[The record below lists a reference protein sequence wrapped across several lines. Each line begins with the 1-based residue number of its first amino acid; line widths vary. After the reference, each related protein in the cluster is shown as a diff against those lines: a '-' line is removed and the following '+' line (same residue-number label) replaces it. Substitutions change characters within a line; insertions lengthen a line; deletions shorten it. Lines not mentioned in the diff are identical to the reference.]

1 MKGKIALLS
10 SLLLLNWVLSEN
22 IDTPEDQI
30 NELTEKLN
38 KFEQQ
43 ISSNQVSEDAVS
55 DEIAELKMKID
66 ELKKESKDYDNDEVE
81 GNAEP
86 SSGEGASG
94 ASGPATGVSGA
105 GGTGGTDGQSVQ
117 NAQVGSGGQIEAGG
131 AGGAG
136 GQGVAGAQGA
146 QGGSSG
152 GGVESRVDQPASP
165 SRKANGTGI
174 KYLDTI
180 YDEILTNSENK
191 NLINDNE
198 NHSKY
203 REFKK
208 KYDNF
213 AITPKE
219 SEIIKDL
226 LIKMFVTNSNNK
238 LNELLA
244 VFKKAL
250 HDNKFAEELNNLI
263 SGIYAFSKRHNYLVT
278 EKEEYKEKYE
288 KLYEN
293 ISKMFQTSSFQ
304 TPPIQTPPSSP
315 PPAPASPPEASAP
328 AASVPAASVPAASS

>member
-94 ASGPATGVSGA
+94 ASGASGPATGVSGA

-131 AGGAG
+131 AGG
-136 GQGVAGAQGA
+136 QGVAG
-146 QGGSSG
+146 G
-152 GGVESRVDQPASP
+152 GG
-165 SRKANGTGI
+165 G
-174 KYLDTI
+174 
-180 YDEILTNSENK
+180 
-191 NLINDNE
+191 
-198 NHSKY
+198 
-203 REFKK
+203 
-208 KYDNF
+208 
-213 AITPKE
+213 
-219 SEIIKDL
+219 
-226 LIKMFVTNSNNK
+226 
-238 LNELLA
+238 
-244 VFKKAL
+244 
-250 HDNKFAEELNNLI
+250 
-263 SGIYAFSKRHNYLVT
+263 
-278 EKEEYKEKYE
+278 
-288 KLYEN
+288 
-293 ISKMFQTSSFQ
+293 
-304 TPPIQTPPSSP
+304 
-315 PPAPASPPEASAP
+315 
-328 AASVPAASVPAASS
+328 